1 MKLGFFVT
9 NQYLPGE
16 SMPQKVRESAEQVRA
31 AREAG
36 FDLIA
41 TGQHYLAMPYQMSTS
56 FPLLARLA
64 AEAGDMQVAATV
76 VLVPLHNPV
85 ELAESVATMDAI
97 CGGRFVLG
105 VGLGYREEEYTAFG
119 VERGQRV
126 GRLREALEVMKRL
139 WAEEEMEFHGKY
151 YQVPRVRPATRPVQ
165 QPHPPIWV
173 AANGDAAVRRAAR
186 WGYPWLINP
195 HATVPVVARQLT
207 VYRET
212 MAQSG
217 QPMPTTLPMMR
228 ELYVAQDREAAY
240 LESQPYLGPKYQAYA
255 DWGQDKA
262 LPGQES
268 FVIPYQDLARDR
280 FLLGS
285 PEEVVRE
292 IKRYEE
298 TLGVNYLIFRMQW
311 PGMPQ
316 GQVLRQIELMGRE
329 VIPLVKG

>member
-16 SMPQKVRESAEQVRA
+16 SMTQKIQESAEQVRA
-31 AREAG
+31 ARDAG

-64 AEAGDMQVAATV
+64 AEAGNMEVAATV

-85 ELAESVATMDAI
+85 ELAESVATLDAI

-105 VGLGYREEEYTAFG
+105 IGLGYRDEEYAAFG
-119 VERGQRV
+119 VQRAERV
-126 GRLREALEVMKRL
+126 GRMREALEVMKRL
-139 WAEEEMEFHGKY
+139 WSQEELEFQGKY
-151 YQVPRVRPATRPVQ
+151 YQVPKVRPATRPVQ
-165 QPHPPIWV
+165 RPHPPIWM
-173 AANGDAAVRRAAR
+173 AANGDAAIRRAAR

-195 HATVPVVARQLT
+195 HATIPMVTRQFSG
-207 VYRET
+207 YREALAQTGHT
-212 MAQSG
+212 M
-217 QPMPTTLPMMR
+217 PETLPMMR
-228 ELYVAQDREAAY
+228 ELYVARDQAAAY
-240 LESQPYLGPKYQAYA
+240 RESEPYLAPKYQAYA
-255 DWGQDKA
+255 EWGQDKA

-268 FVIPYQDLARDR
+268 FSIPYRELARDR

-285 PEEVVRE
+285 PEEVVQE
-292 IKRYEE
+292 IQRYQQM
-298 TLGVNYLIFRMQW
+298 LGVNYLIFRMQW

-316 GQVLRQIELMGRE
+316 EQVLRQIELMGRE
-329 VIPLVKG
+329 VIPLVK